1 LYNRKPK
8 ANSATWHLFA
18 TVPEKY
24 DAQLSHTSGRD
35 MQKQVASCASSI
47 NRAKS
52 IDYVRLHV
60 LPTNCLEYST
70 CPDLAGRSS
79 RDDIPTFSAQRSIL
93 RLRLVVFLQE
103 LMVLVATNAC
113 SELLRRVCEI
123 NMEAI
128 CLRLGYLL
136 YLTHLHLLSKTS
148 PRAHFT
154 SNL

>member
-1 LYNRKPK
+1 MLSCLTHQVVICRNRLLAAPHRSTGP
-8 ANSATWHLFA
+8 NRST
-18 TVPEKY
+18 
-24 DAQLSHTSGRD
+24 TSVC
-35 MQKQVASCASSI
+35 M
-47 NRAKS
+47 
-52 IDYVRLHV
+52 YYLH
-60 LPTNCLEYST
+60 TNCLKYNT
-70 CPDLAGRSS
+70 CPGLAGRSS
-79 RDDIPTFSAQRSIL
+79 RDYIPIFSAQRSIL

-128 CLRLGYLL
+128 CLRLGNLL

-154 SNL
+154 SNLQIATHVPSSSSSLP